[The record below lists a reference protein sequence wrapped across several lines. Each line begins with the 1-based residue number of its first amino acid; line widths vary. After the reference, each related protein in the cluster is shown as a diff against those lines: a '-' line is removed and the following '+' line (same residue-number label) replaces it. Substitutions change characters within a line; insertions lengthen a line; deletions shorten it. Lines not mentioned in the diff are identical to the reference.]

1 MNIKKMSGSL
11 AVAIAVL
18 GLSSV
23 ATADCLDTITEI
35 EHMADELRCSTVDGD
50 YNRDTAIWQYKRNGD
65 GCVIHS
71 KLARKLNEER
81 TEPPPR
87 INKKRTNTAAGA
99 ANSFANGKYEAGL
112 ASLQDF
118 IDTMLYSAKANPGKQ
133 GEEDLLVEWATD
145 VYTEAADVCMP

>member
-35 EHMADELRCSTVDGD
+35 EMKAVELRCSDTG
-50 YNRDTAIWQYKRNGD
+50 YNTDTAIWQYKRNGD

-71 KLARKLNEER
+71 KLARKLNEVR
-81 TEPPPR
+81 TEEPPR
-87 INKKRTNTAAGA
+87 INKKGTNTAAGA

>member
-35 EHMADELRCSTVDGD
+35 EMKAVELRCSDTT
-50 YNRDTAIWQYKRNGD
+50 YNKDTAIWQYKRNGD
-65 GCVIHS
+65 GCVIHA

-81 TEPPPR
+81 TKPPPR
-87 INKKRTNTAAGA
+87 INKKGTNTAAGA